1 MNFIIELKIL
11 FYLLLLISNLS
22 ANEGPL
28 QYPEPPGGWD
38 EGDCKS
44 NQIQSP
50 IDIPSIQDNSVIL
63 DDGSHA
69 KIKSLFF
76 SNIFDGVVKFDKGHK
91 WTTNELDI
99 GYIEIY
105 LNKTLYKYKLNSFHF
120 HLYSEHRIENKQ
132 YPMEMHLVHKNLN
145 KEDSLNE
152 NLVIGIL
159 FDYKDNKENK
169 FLNDINLAKEKKI
182 NDASIVDLI
191 NKNDAFYYYKGS
203 LTTIPCTENVNWIV
217 FKDIKSMSFEQF
229 YKFENWVEKSNMD
242 YYGVGYGNARG
253 PKRLNGRKIY
263 LENFNEE
270 IQSNSKYWF
279 SIFPITTFLMYPI
292 IIFYFHQSIKK

>member
-38 EGDCKS
+38 EGECKS

-50 IDIPSIQDNSVIL
+50 IDIPSIQDNSVII

-229 YKFENWVEKSNMD
+229 NKFKNWVEKSNMD